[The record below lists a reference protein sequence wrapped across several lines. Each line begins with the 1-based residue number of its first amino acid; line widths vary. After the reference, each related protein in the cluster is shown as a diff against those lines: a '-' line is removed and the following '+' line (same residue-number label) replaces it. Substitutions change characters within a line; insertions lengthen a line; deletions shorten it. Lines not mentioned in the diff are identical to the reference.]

1 LVPAGHSGVPY
12 SCFFFVQ
19 FSISILKLSAFLM
32 DVYFMVILQPLAL
45 LPVAGYCTLGL
56 LKFAGT
62 FYGGFIGI
70 VSVPFPKGEYA
81 YFLHKKS
88 SVFC

>member
-1 LVPAGHSGVPY
+1 
-12 SCFFFVQ
+12 
-19 FSISILKLSAFLM
+19 M

-70 VSVPFPKGEYA
+70 VSVPFQRGICIFFTQKII
-81 YFLHKKS
+81 L
-88 SVFC
+88 FC